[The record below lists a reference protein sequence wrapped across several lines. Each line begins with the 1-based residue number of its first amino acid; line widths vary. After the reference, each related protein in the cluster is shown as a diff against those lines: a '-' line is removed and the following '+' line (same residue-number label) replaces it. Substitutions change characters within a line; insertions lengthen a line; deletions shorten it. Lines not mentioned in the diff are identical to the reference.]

1 MRKQMTEAQKLR
13 KVRLYLN
20 LTQKELGKRIGLSAS
35 TISNYENERRGV
47 SPRVRKWVNKMYR
60 KHQLSKK
67 VIKSARE
74 NTLCAF
80 RPMKCY
86 SINDDDRILHRHFS
100 NFNLGYV
107 FQYERTEGIHHC
119 FREVRGGWSRT
130 YTDWQL
136 VDKRVLEVPY
146 LSMAG

>member
-1 MRKQMTEAQKLR
+1 MKPTEAQKLR

-35 TISNYENERRGV
+35 TISSYENERRGV
-47 SPRVRKWVNKMYR
+47 SARVRHWVNKMYR
-60 KHQLSKK
+60 KHHLSKK
-67 VIKSARE
+67 VIKSARD

-80 RPMKCY
+80 CPKKCY
-86 SINDDDRILHRHFS
+86 SINDGDRILHRS
-100 NFNLGYV
+100 ISSLTLGYI
-107 FQYERTEGIHHC
+107 FRYERTEGIHHC
-119 FREVRGGWSRT
+119 FREIRGGWSRT

-136 VDKRVLEVPY
+136 VDKRVLEMPY

>member
-1 MRKQMTEAQKLR
+1 MKQTEAQKLR

-35 TISNYENERRGV
+35 TISSYENERRGV
-47 SPRVRKWVNKMYR
+47 SARVRHWVNKMYR

-80 RPMKCY
+80 MPQRCY
-86 SINDDDRILHRHFS
+86 SINDDDRIVHRHFS
-100 NFNLGYV
+100 SLALGYV
-107 FQYERTEGIHHC
+107 FRYERTEGIHHC

-136 VDKRVLEVPY
+136 VDKRVLEMPY
-146 LSMAG
+146 LSMAC

>member
-1 MRKQMTEAQKLR
+1 MKPTEAQKLR

-20 LTQKELGKRIGLSAS
+20 LTQRELGNRIGLSAS
-35 TISNYENERRGV
+35 TISSYENERRGV
-47 SPRVRKWVNKMYR
+47 SARVRHWVNKMYR
-60 KHQLSKK
+60 KHHLSKK

-80 RPMKCY
+80 MPQKCY
-86 SINDDDRILHRHFS
+86 SINDDDRILHRS
-100 NFNLGYV
+100 ISSLTLGYI
-107 FQYERTEGIHHC
+107 FRYERTEGIHHC
-119 FREVRGGWSRT
+119 FREVYGGWSRT

-146 LSMAG
+146 LAMAG

>member
-1 MRKQMTEAQKLR
+1 MKPTEAQKLR

-35 TISNYENERRGV
+35 TISSYENERRGV
-47 SPRVRKWVNKMYR
+47 SARVRHWVNKMYR

-67 VIKSARE
+67 VIKSARD

-80 RPMKCY
+80 MPQRCY
-86 SINDDDRILHRHFS
+86 SISEDDRILHS
-100 NFNLGYV
+100 STGKIDLGYV
-107 FQYERTEGIHHC
+107 FRYERKEGIHNF
-119 FREVRGGWSRT
+119 FREVCGDWSRT

-136 VDKRVLEVPY
+136 IDKRVMEVPY
-146 LSMAG
+146 LAMAG